1 MTTVLL
7 DIDDVCA
14 NLIEKWLHLYELP
27 SHHKLDREDV
37 TDWDLSK
44 FVKPEFKEKI
54 YQIIEKPQIYNSIK
68 PIDGALE
75 GYNYLKSK
83 EYDILFATYS
93 TKGCAGRKFD
103 WLLENGFEVDHNDYI
118 EIYRKELLDVDFMVD
133 DNYQNVSKTSGVG
146 ILYNAPW
153 NKKYEWS
160 IRANNWSD
168 IINII
173 EGKETSCIY

>member
-14 NLIEKWLHLYELP
+14 NLVDKWLHLYELP
-27 SHHKLDREDV
+27 SHHKLTREDI
-37 TDWDLSK
+37 TDWNLSN
-44 FVKPEFKEKI
+44 FVKPGYEEII

-68 PIDGALE
+68 PIEGAVE
-75 GYNYLKSK
+75 GYNYLKNK
-83 EYDILFATYS
+83 GYEILFATHS

-103 WLLENGFEVDHNDYI
+103 WLLENGFEVDHHNYI
-118 EIYRKELLDVDFMVD
+118 EIYRKDLLKVDFMVD
-133 DNYQNVSKTSGVG
+133 DNFKNISSTSGIG

-160 IRANNWSD
+160 IRANNWSEIVD
-168 IINII
+168 II
-173 EGKETSCIY
+173 EGRITHE